1 MCNRWVTKVKAINT
15 NMPSTSGLVIKTQ
28 FDSNKQCPE
37 DKMEDV
43 DKKIAN
49 SCEVF

>member
-1 MCNRWVTKVKAINT
+1 MLSKKLC
-15 NMPSTSGLVIKTQ
+15 VIDWLPKSTQ
-28 FDSNKQCPE
+28 FDSNKQGPE

-49 SCEVF
+49 SCELF